1 MSRAAKNY
9 ADALFEVAHVDAVDA
24 LILNQFSDVRKLF
37 DENPDYIKLIYAP
50 NIAKKERVAL
60 LDEAFSGRIHPYL
73 LNFLKLLCENGHI
86 YEYGYCETRYRTYYN
101 TIHGI
106 IAGVAVSAVPLRF
119 DQMEKLRLRMYELS
133 GKSVDLINRVDP
145 SVLGGIRLEYEGVE
159 LDGTIRQKL
168 DGISKKLSETIL

>member
-9 ADALFEVAHVDAVDA
+9 ADALFEVAYEEDVDAIVLD
-24 LILNQFSDVRKLF
+24 QFSDVRELF
-37 DENPDYIKLIYAP
+37 DQNPDYVKLLYAP
-50 NIAKKERVAL
+50 NIARAERTAL

-73 LNFLKLLCENGHI
+73 LSFLKLLCENGYI
-86 YEYGYCETRYRTYYN
+86 YEYAYCETRYRTYFN

-106 IAGVAVSAVPLRF
+106 VSGVAISAVPLKPE
-119 DQMEKLRLRMYELS
+119 QMEKLRAKLYEKT

-159 LDGTIRQKL
+159 LDGTLRQRL
-168 DGISKKLSETIL
+168 DGIEKTLSDTIL